1 MTLASSRASRRA
13 VLRGVGGKWHQP
25 FLAALAQHSHDHAA
39 AVDLSGGQVQVA
51 SLIRIPVA

>member
-1 MTLASSRASRRA
+1 MTLASSRAVKRQFFEES
-13 VLRGVGGKWHQP
+13 GGKWHQP

-39 AVDLSGGQVQVA
+39 AVDLSGGQVQR